1 MKAKC
6 PIDGVEFEVHSYQH
20 KYCSDR
26 CRLIAFHLNKYR
38 EMQEANGVAIV
49 SQDREVAA

>member
-26 CRLIAFHLNKYR
+26 CRLIAFHLNKLSGDAGSER
-38 EMQEANGVAIV
+38 GRN
-49 SQDREVAA
+49 R